1 MATEKKVVVFNAWQ
15 TDSPEKTNRRA
26 IRNALQSA
34 STKLERKFAAQKI
47 TFDIQE
53 ATRGEPGSPNIPQT
67 ILKKI
72 EHSDIF
78 VCDLTTAIKQ
88 TTPSSYS
95 APNPNVVFEL
105 GYAVAHLGWPR
116 IIMLFNEAF
125 GKFPDDLP
133 FDIDRNRASPY
144 RIHEGSNTDK
154 ASTTAVLEPLLVE
167 ALKAIVK
174 ANPARPAELK
184 GLSVEQVHRT
194 RDMESLRWL
203 LSTVHWPT
211 LDEHIDDGPSVILE
225 RTCDFWEAFNSVFR
239 NSLFHLYD
247 KSLRSKVNSLH
258 RLWGKSLSY
267 DSFYD
272 PSRRGD
278 RYIFDM
284 PMDVFRSQEHRRVW
298 NDLKRT
304 YPKLRKA
311 VKDLLKEVREK
322 YPELDLAL
330 LNKNALNEY
339 REFQKKIAE
348 SFKKPE

>member
-1 MATEKKVVVFNAWQ
+1 MASEKKVVVFYAWQ

-34 STKLERKFAAQKI
+34 STKLKKKFAAQKI

-53 ATRGEPGSPNIPQT
+53 ATRGESGSPNIPQT

-72 EHSDIF
+72 EDSDIF

-88 TTPSSYS
+88 TSPTSYS

-105 GYAVAHLGWPR
+105 GFAVAPLGWPR

-125 GKFPDDLP
+125 GEFPDDLP
-133 FDIDRNRASPY
+133 FDIDRYRASPY
-144 RIHEGSNTDK
+144 RIDEGSNTDK

-167 ALKAIVK
+167 ALKAILK
-174 ANPARPAELK
+174 TAPAKPAELK

-211 LDEHIDDGPSVILE
+211 LDQHIDDGPSVILD
-225 RTCDFWEAFNSVFR
+225 RTCDFWEAFNSVIG
-239 NSLFHLYD
+239 NSLFHIYNP
-247 KSLRSKVNSLH
+247 SLRSKVNLLH
-258 RLWGKSLSY
+258 KLWGKTLSY
-267 DSFYD
+267 DSFYN

-284 PMDVFRSQEHRRVW
+284 PMDVFRSPEHRKVW

-311 VKDLLKEVREK
+311 QKAFLKEVREK
-322 YPELDLAL
+322 YPELDLAK
-330 LNKNALNEY
+330 LNKNALDEY
-339 REFQKKIAE
+339 REFLRKIAE
-348 SFKKPE
+348 SFKEPE